1 MLGYSASVI
10 RSGGIAWFSCLAL
23 VLISTT
29 RVGAQPSHGTSE
41 TARAESLF
49 EAGIALANQ
58 ERYAEAAEKFKQSYA
73 ADPARGTLLALALA
87 EEKGGQLA
95 AAYGHYQT
103 LLSEARQAGDIARE
117 ETAAPKVR
125 ELEGRIGKLTL
136 LTSSLPSGT
145 ELRVDGVVVSLG
157 IGRVVIAVDPGGHS
171 VRAHGANGAKFE
183 RDVALVAGAA
193 LTVEV
198 RLDAS
203 SSTPKPAIERTTPKT
218 RPGRRVRPERRVFN
232 SPLSTLGWVGV
243 GVGAASLGVGSYL
256 WLRSGAIYDEVVDAC
271 KTDPNCATEQRDH
284 ADQGRRMENWGRVA
298 LIGGGVVAATGV
310 TLLLVA
316 PRSDEPKSARV
327 ILSPSGV
334 SVRGGF

>member
-1 MLGYSASVI
+1 MPGYSASVL
-10 RSGGIAWFSCLAL
+10 RSSGIAWFLCLAL
-23 VLISTT
+23 VLLSTT
-29 RVGAQPSHGTSE
+29 RVSAQPSHAASE

-73 ADPARGTLLALALA
+73 ADPVRGTLLALALA

-103 LLSEARQAGDIARE
+103 LLSEARQAGDMARE

-125 ELEGRIGKLTL
+125 ELEARVGKLTL

-145 ELRVDGVVVSLG
+145 ELRVDDVVVSLG

-171 VRAHGANGAKFE
+171 IRAHGANGAKFE

-193 LTVEV
+193 LSVEV

-203 SSTPKPAIERTTPKT
+203 SSTPKPVTKKTTSRTP
-218 RPGRRVRPERRVFN
+218 PPRVRPEPRVSK
-232 SPLSTLGWVGV
+232 SPLSTLGWVSV

-271 KTDPNCATEQRDH
+271 KTEPNCATEQRDH

-298 LIGGGVVAATGV
+298 LIGGGVVAATGI

-316 PRSDEPKSARV
+316 PRSDKAKSARV